1 MYGILVTVAK
11 AAGQIDTGKCGC
23 FTPTGKGGE
32 AMNFPYDMAIWAIVA
47 IVAIIYGN
55 KNSKK

>member
-1 MYGILVTVAK
+1 MKNNLALLYEEVEL
-11 AAGQIDTGKCGC
+11 
-23 FTPTGKGGE
+23 
-32 AMNFPYDMAIWAIVA
+32 MNFPYDMAIWAIVA